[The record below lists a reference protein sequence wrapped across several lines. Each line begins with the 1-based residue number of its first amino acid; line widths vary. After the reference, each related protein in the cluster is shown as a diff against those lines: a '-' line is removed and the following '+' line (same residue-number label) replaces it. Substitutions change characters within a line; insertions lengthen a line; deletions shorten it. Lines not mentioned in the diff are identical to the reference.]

1 MNGLGAIYRREMLS
15 LWVTPLAWVLLVVWC
30 AWLLALQ
37 GLLASG
43 ASPGAPL
50 GAWTPDLGVV
60 MLLALGPTQRG
71 ARMGLAVAIVSG
83 ARIAFT
89 GDPPLAILVG
99 YTAVAG
105 VASRLRET
113 LEIDRAV
120 PRALLAALL
129 ALALSAYWMA
139 AARIALGAG
148 TAEAL
153 SAPRWAWASA
163 LGTGAAALVLA
174 PLLVRLP
181 GLSPFRR
188 QSSRRQP

>member
-1 MNGLGAIYRREMLS
+1 VSRSLG
-15 LWVTPLAWVLLVVWC
+15 LAWVLLGVWC

-37 GLLASG
+37 GRLASG
-43 ASPGAPL
+43 AAPGALL
-50 GAWTPDLGVV
+50 GRWTPDLGIV
-60 MLLALGPTQRG
+60 MLLALGPTHRG

-89 GDPPLAILVG
+89 SDPALAVLVG
-99 YTAVAG
+99 YVAVAG

-129 ALALSAYWMA
+129 ALVLSAYWMA
-139 AARIALGAG
+139 AARIALGVGA
-148 TAEAL
+148 AQVLA
-153 SAPRWAWASA
+153 APRWAGESA
-163 LGTGAAALVLA
+163 LATGAAALVLA

-188 QSSRRQP
+188 RPLRVQG